1 MKGYLFTTEVYF
13 QMEDEVIKEQVT
25 EEKTEITKEEKVETP
40 AIDTEA
46 LRKTFREE
54 WERERA
60 EAERVAKLTQKEREV
75 EQQKLREA
83 EIQARER
90 VIQEKELQIA
100 LRDEMTLQGLDLA
113 LKDLFVAD
121 RYIGKENSS
130 ELLKGDIEN
139 VKNIINNIVEKQIEA
154 YKNEY
159 LKGETPKGLD
169 AKPQA
174 KSQTALDLI
183 LNKLK

>member
-1 MKGYLFTTEVYF
+1 
-13 QMEDEVIKEQVT
+13 MEDEVIKEQVT

-54 WERERA
+54 WEREQA
-60 EAERVAKLTQKEREV
+60 EKERLAKLSQKERDA
-75 EQQKLREA
+75 EQARLKEEA
-83 EIQARER
+83 IQARER

-100 LRDEMTLQGLDLA
+100 LRDEMTSQGLDLA

-121 RYIGKENSS
+121 KYIGKENSTD
-130 ELLKGDIEN
+130 LLKGDIEN
-139 VKNIINNIVEKQIEA
+139 VKNIINSIVEKQIEA

-159 LKGETPKGLD
+159 LKGETPKGLINET
-169 AKPQA
+169 AKPRPT
-174 KSQTALDLI
+174 STLDMI